1 MIKSFYFYHSEKY
14 GTFPDEIRHVMSV
27 TENAATIGAF
37 AGLGVHSKNAYMDFM
52 ENSRASKFSSHLDA
66 KADLT
71 SRMQTNMFRGGL
83 YWSLRC
89 VAVGFTFS

>member
-1 MIKSFYFYHSEKY
+1 MIKSFYFCNSEKY
-14 GTFPDEIRHVMSV
+14 GTFPNEIAQIISI
-27 TENAATIGAF
+27 TENAAAIGAL
-37 AGLGVHSKNAYMDFM
+37 AGIGIHSKNAYMDFM
-52 ENSRASKFSSHLDA
+52 QNSRASKFSSHLDA

-71 SRMQTNMFRGGL
+71 SRLKSNTVRGGL